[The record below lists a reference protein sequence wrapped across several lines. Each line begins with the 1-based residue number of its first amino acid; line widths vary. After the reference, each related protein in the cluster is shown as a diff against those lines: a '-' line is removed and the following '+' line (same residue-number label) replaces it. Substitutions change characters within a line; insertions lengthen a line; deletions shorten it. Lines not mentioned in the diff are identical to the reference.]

1 MRRRVSWLGI
11 NFGILETCG
20 IIVRVVQFS
29 FMVNKLTAYAQGQ
42 GTLEEKTFTDP
53 CTNIAHLTNKTF
65 CQAIDDRIMGLC
77 LLIL

>member
-1 MRRRVSWLGI
+1 
-11 NFGILETCG
+11 
-20 IIVRVVQFS
+20 
-29 FMVNKLTAYAQGQ
+29 MVNKLTAYAQGQ

-77 LLIL
+77 LLILKFQAIK